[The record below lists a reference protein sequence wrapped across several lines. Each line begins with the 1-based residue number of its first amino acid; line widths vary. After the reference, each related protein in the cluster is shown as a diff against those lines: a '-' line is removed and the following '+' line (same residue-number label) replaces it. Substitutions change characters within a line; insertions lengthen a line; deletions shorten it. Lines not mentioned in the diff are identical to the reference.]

1 MPDWGSS
8 DARRHNKR
16 TRKNATAARAFAH
29 AANSAADRGLSEG
42 AQVRIGNFAAS
53 RAGSRS
59 KRKSRRA

>member
-29 AANSAADRGLSEG
+29 AANSAADLSEG